1 MKILKNKSLMKILRI
16 ALRIKM
22 IWKIS
27 VKKIIQNLNVIM
39 EFNEDSNK
47 DGEEQDLD
55 EENYIEDFS
64 PEDMNEENFQDQQ

>member
-1 MKILKNKSLMKILRI
+1 MED
-16 ALRIKM
+16 
-22 IWKIS
+22 IS
-27 VKKIIQNLNVIM
+27 EENDEQNLNVIM